1 MWTDADKPG
10 AVGLVN
16 GLFKANAVIY
26 DRRLSA
32 SRGRDVAHT
41 DRGLILDGALTFRP
55 APLSFLSSPTIS
67 PPPLPSPPPPLLQIA
82 WALLAR
88 NVETAHLVLKRSL
101 HGKKRCSL
109 CAGGTVN
116 GLSGRCFPPGGQA
129 SIVHQ
134 YSNAPTPHHPST
146 PAPSGG

>member
-10 AVGLVN
+10 AVVLVN

-32 SRGRDVAHT
+32 SRGRDVAQT
-41 DRGLILDGALTFRP
+41 DQGLILDGALMFRP

-67 PPPLPSPPPPLLQIA
+67 PPHPLPLLQIA

-88 NVETAHLVLKRSL
+88 NVETAHLVVKRSL

-134 YSNAPTPHHPST
+134 YSNAPTPHHYHPST